1 MFLEKK
7 FQKEFLG
14 KGKLIVEGSAI
25 RGLGVA
31 TRLILSFL
39 LSLAI
44 I

>member
-14 KGKLIVEGSAI
+14 DRKLIIEGLAI

-31 TRLILSFL
+31 TRLILSSL
-39 LSLAI
+39 LSLVI